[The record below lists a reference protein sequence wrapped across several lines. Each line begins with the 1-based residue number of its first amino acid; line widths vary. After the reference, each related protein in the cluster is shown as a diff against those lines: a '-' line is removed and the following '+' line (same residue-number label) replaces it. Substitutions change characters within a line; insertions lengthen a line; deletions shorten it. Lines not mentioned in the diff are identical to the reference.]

1 VATRSDTT
9 IRIDEMTVDLLD
21 PAVPTDTILGIDY
34 FQNVDISNIQP
45 DGSTITKNL
54 QVQGLAWDI
63 TPNRM
68 LCTMVTLEPIT
79 DGFIIGNTTYGV
91 LGDDIL
97 SY

>member
-1 VATRSDTT
+1 MLA
-9 IRIDEMTVDLLD
+9 M
-21 PAVPTDTILGIDY
+21 DY

-63 TPNRM
+63 SPNRF
-68 LCTMVTLEPIT
+68 LCTVVTLEPIT
-79 DGFIIGNTTYGV
+79 DGFIIGNAAYGV

>member
-21 PAVPTDTILGIDY
+21 TAVPTGTMLGIDY
-34 FQNVDISNIQP
+34 FQNVNISNIQP

-54 QVQGLAWDI
+54 QVQGVSWDI
-63 TPNRM
+63 TPNRW
-68 LCTMVTLEPIT
+68 LGTFTTLEPIT

-97 SY
+97 GY